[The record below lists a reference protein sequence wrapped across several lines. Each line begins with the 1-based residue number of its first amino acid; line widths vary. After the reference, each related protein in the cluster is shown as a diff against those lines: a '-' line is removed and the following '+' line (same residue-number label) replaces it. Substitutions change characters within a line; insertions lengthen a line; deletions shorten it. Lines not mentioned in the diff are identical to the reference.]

1 MSVYANYG
9 ITFQLKY
16 TKYIMYL
23 YTVAC
28 LLYQNHNRTL
38 IILVVLEIEKKKC
51 KITCTCN
58 VCQRFFL
65 FIYDFF
71 KLKNNCINC
80 LSTLYQIQEMQI
92 FTFEKKNSFYEQT
105 KYMYIAK
112 MFISVI
118 KEKTLIHQ
126 MLPEKKWNRIFPS
139 NTGI

>member
-92 FTFEKKNSFYEQT
+92 FTFEKKNFLLWTNE
-105 KYMYIAK
+105 
-112 MFISVI
+112 
-118 KEKTLIHQ
+118 IHV
-126 MLPEKKWNRIFPS
+126 LSKNVHFCNKRENFDPS
-139 NTGI
+139 NASRKKMKPNLSV

>member
-92 FTFEKKNSFYEQT
+92 FTFEKKNFLLWTNE
-105 KYMYIAK
+105 
-112 MFISVI
+112 
-118 KEKTLIHQ
+118 IHV
-126 MLPEKKWNRIFPS
+126 LSKNLHFCNKRENFDPS
-139 NTGI
+139 NASRKKMKPNLSV

>member
-92 FTFEKKNSFYEQT
+92 FTFEKKNFLLWTNE
-105 KYMYIAK
+105 
-112 MFISVI
+112 
-118 KEKTLIHQ
+118 IHVHGKNVHFCNKR
-126 MLPEKKWNRIFPS
+126 ENFDPS
-139 NTGI
+139 NASRKKMKPNLSV

>member
-38 IILVVLEIEKKKC
+38 IILVVLEIEKK
-51 KITCTCN
+51 N
-58 VCQRFFL
+58 VKYHVLAMYAKDFFCSYM
-65 FIYDFF
+65 IFF

-92 FTFEKKNSFYEQT
+92 FTFEKK
-105 KYMYIAK
+105 I
-112 MFISVI
+112 
-118 KEKTLIHQ
+118 
-126 MLPEKKWNRIFPS
+126 PS
-139 NTGI
+139 MNKRNTCT

>member
-92 FTFEKKNSFYEQT
+92 FTFEKKNFLLWTNE
-105 KYMYIAK
+105 
-112 MFISVI
+112 
-118 KEKTLIHQ
+118 IHVHSKNVHFCNKR
-126 MLPEKKWNRIFPS
+126 ENFDPS
-139 NTGI
+139 NASRKKMKPNLSV

>member
-16 TKYIMYL
+16 TKYINYVLIHSGMSLISKPQQDIDYL
-23 YTVAC
+23 SC
-28 LLYQNHNRTL
+28 SRNW
-38 IILVVLEIEKKKC
+38 KKKC

-92 FTFEKKNSFYEQT
+92 FTFEKKNFLLWTNE
-105 KYMYIAK
+105 
-112 MFISVI
+112 
-118 KEKTLIHQ
+118 IHVHSKNVHFCNKR
-126 MLPEKKWNRIFPS
+126 ENFDPS
-139 NTGI
+139 NASRKKMKPNLSV